1 MEDKKLRKGCLFRF
15 SDKHLRIS
23 KEQNE
28 MIFSDSILAWWI
40 DIVLLD
46 NDEKEFADRREIKRL
61 FIDCPAIAMMYLDY
75 WGFDVS
81 HNNLI
86 RKEEVAEKFEHHF
99 HVLIEDQLYD
109 LIFVAKRNFQI
120 TNLFE
125 VLT

>member
-46 NDEKEFADRREIKRL
+46 SDEKEFTDKREIKRL
-61 FIDCPAIAMMYLDY
+61 FVDSPTIAMMYLDY

-86 RKEEVAEKFEHHF
+86 RKEEVSEKFEHHF

-109 LIFVAKRNFQI
+109 LIFIAKRSFQI
-120 TNLFE
+120 TDLFE